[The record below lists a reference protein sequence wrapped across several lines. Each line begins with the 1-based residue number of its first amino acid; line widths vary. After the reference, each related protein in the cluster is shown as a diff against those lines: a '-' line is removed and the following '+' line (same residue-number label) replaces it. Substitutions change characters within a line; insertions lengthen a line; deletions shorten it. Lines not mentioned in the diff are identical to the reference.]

1 MRIIPVDTSALGA
14 FVLVQAVPATY
25 GDGVRKVSTSGEP
38 ISELRVLVTP
48 PQGDGQRGLADKM
61 CVWNSGFAQ
70 CL

>member
-1 MRIIPVDTSALGA
+1 MRNIPVDTSALGA

-48 PQGDGQRGLADKM
+48 PQGNGQRMPVPEIVKIS
-61 CVWNSGFAQ
+61 VSGG
-70 CL
+70 